1 MADTP
6 AFDWTC
12 AELEQATDLDRLEAR
27 GTVRLALKSAGL
39 DVANVLPSQMRVV
52 IERVLPAELVARG
65 VTDAEALCA
74 RLASGIDA
82 LAPGDVADSPDE
94 IFRRLGGS

>member
-1 MADTP
+1 
-6 AFDWTC
+6 
-12 AELEQATDLDRLEAR
+12 
-27 GTVRLALKSAGL
+27 
-39 DVANVLPSQMRVV
+39 MRVV
-52 IERVLPAELVARG
+52 IERVLPAELAARG

-74 RLASGIDA
+74 RLASGVDS